1 MSSPKPVFL
10 DLHHF
15 ADIGKKVSGSIQL
28 TDLQRLAQMLE
39 GEGSAEFELNFARD
53 KNKRVQINGWIKSE
67 LMLQCQRCL
76 EPVVFKAERSIRLVV
91 VEGLDEAE
99 MLSAAV
105 DPLLIE
111 EDSRIGLH
119 DLLEDELLLAL
130 PQVPRH
136 EDGECKPV
144 AQQVAA
150 AVEPELAD
158 EERADSANRF
168 AELAELKSKKP

>member
-15 ADIGKKVSGSIQL
+15 ADIGKRVSGSIQL
-28 TDLQRLAQMLE
+28 TDLPRLAQLLE

-53 KNKRVQINGWIKSE
+53 KNRRVQINGWIKSE

-76 EPVVFKAERSIRLVV
+76 DFVVFRADRSIRLVV

-99 MLSAAV
+99 MLPAAV

-111 EDSRIGLH
+111 EETRIGLH
-119 DLLEDELLLAL
+119 DLLEDELLLAM
-130 PQVPRH
+130 PQVARH
-136 EDGECKPV
+136 KDGECTPV
-144 AQQVAA
+144 AQQVA
-150 AVEPELAD
+150 VEPELVD
-158 EERADSANRF
+158 EETAESANRF
-168 AELAELKSKKP
+168 AELAELKRKKP